1 MIQEETVFILGA
13 GASSHLG
20 YPLGSD
26 LLKGIVE
33 YLSPIKDFGKI
44 SKEEHIKE
52 KERQKNRGLLIE
64 AGFSEESINEF
75 YENLRRYGPRN
86 LDEFLE
92 NNPKYRGLAKVAIAQ
107 VLIPCE
113 DDEIF
118 AKHQDW
124 YQKLFDKMKETI
136 DKFHENNVTFIS
148 FNYDRSLEQY
158 LFHKLK
164 YSEVDKA
171 DECAAAVKKLKFIH
185 VYGKLGDLPFQSSEG
200 RPYKK
205 TYDLNEL
212 LKASKG
218 IMTAHE
224 QPQNIEIFE
233 NVFKNAKRILF
244 LGFGFDM
251 FNLNK
256 LNLLPWVD
264 GTKSITGTAFELD
277 PDIKREAEAY
287 FNGKNYRIVLR
298 NMKILDL
305 LHDVNLS

>member
-1 MIQEETVFILGA
+1 MIEEETVFILGA

-26 LLKGIVE
+26 LWKRIVE
-33 YLSPIKDFGKI
+33 QLSPIKDFGKI
-44 SKEEHIKE
+44 SKEEHIRE

-64 AGFSEESINEF
+64 AGFPEDSINEF
-75 YENLRRYGPRN
+75 CENLRRYGPRN

-92 NNPKYRGLAKVAIAQ
+92 NNPKYRGLAKVTIAQ

-113 DDEIF
+113 DDEMF
-118 AKHQDW
+118 VKQQDW
-124 YQKLFDKMKETI
+124 YQKLFDRMKETV
-136 DKFHENNVTFIS
+136 DKFHGNNATFIS

-164 YSEVDKA
+164 YSEAGKA
-171 DECAAAVKKLKFIH
+171 DECVAAVKKLRFIH
-185 VYGKLGDLPFQSSEG
+185 VYGKLGDLPWQSSEG

-212 LKASKG
+212 LKASNG

-224 QPQNIEIFE
+224 QRQNIEILE
-233 NVFKNAKRILF
+233 NVFRNAKRILF

-251 FNLNK
+251 FNLKK

-264 GTKSITGTAFELD
+264 GTKSITGTAFELASD
-277 PDIKREAEAY
+277 TEREIEAY
-287 FNGKNYRIVLR
+287 FNEKSYKIVLR
-298 NMKILDL
+298 NMKILDF